1 MADEEPLYVG
11 VFDPVDL
18 RKDLLN
24 SSKVIITSLRK
35 YEQFI
40 SARDEK
46 AKCLA
51 ALSMVFR
58 EINVLNKRLMH
69 LMPKT
74 KIKPGMIK
82 RPELEEQIR
91 PRVVKH
97 VGRRAP
103 AEPAA
108 MVIKEK
114 TRLAELEDELVGI
127 EEKLGKIE

>member
-11 VFDPVDL
+11 VFDPIDL

-40 SARDEK
+40 FARDEK

-51 ALSMVFR
+51 ALSRVFR
-58 EINVLNKRLMH
+58 EINAFNKRLMH

-82 RPELEEQIR
+82 RPEPEEQVR
-91 PRVVKH
+91 PRVMKH
-97 VGRRAP
+97 VGRRMP
-103 AEPAA
+103 VEPTET
-108 MVIKEK
+108 VIKEK
-114 TRLAELEDELVGI
+114 TRLAELEDELAGV
-127 EEKLGKIE
+127 EEKLNTLE